1 MVRKVQC
8 LFSSNIYRRGAPSG
22 APLDAF
28 GPLTR
33 RAVDQPKEEDDAVL
47 ASSDLVAFVATT
59 DLQRARAF
67 YAGVLGLS
75 VVAEDPFACTLDAH
89 GTHIRLTPVDEAVVA
104 PYTALGWTVADITA
118 TVRALTEA
126 GVVLQRFPGMDQDDD
141 GTWRAPGGARVAWFY
156 DIDGHTLSVTQDAP

>member
-1 MVRKVQC
+1 M
-8 LFSSNIYRRGAPSG
+8 NRRLGG
-22 APLDAF
+22 R
-28 GPLTR
+28 LTEKDH
-33 RAVDQPKEEDDAVL
+33 AML

-67 YAGVLGLS
+67 YAGVLGLP

-104 PYTALGWTVADITA
+104 PYTVLGWSVADISA

-126 GVVLQRFPGMDQDDD
+126 GVVFQTFPGMDQDDD
-141 GTWRAPGGARVAWFY
+141 GVWRAPGGARVAWFN
-156 DIDGHTLSVTQDAP
+156 DIDGHTLSVTEDAP